1 MLSAVKKQPMNW
13 EKIFANHVS
22 DKGLI
27 SRIYRELLK
36 HSNKEKIN
44 LYKWA
49 KGLRR
54 HFFKKDVQKANK
66 HMKRC
71 SMALIIKEMQVKTK
85 MRYHFTCTRMATI
98 KK

>member
-1 MLSAVKKQPMNW
+1 MK
-13 EKIFANHVS
+13 
-22 DKGLI
+22 
-27 SRIYRELLK
+27 
-36 HSNKEKIN
+36 
-44 LYKWA
+44 
-49 KGLRR
+49 R

-98 KK
+98 KNKQKITATDIRRRDDNDVEILEPSY